1 MKTLILQVQTSEG
14 SDQFS
19 VISLQFS
26 INIDNRSLIT
36 DHCLPMTDYY
46 SLITPSRLR

>member
-14 SDQFS
+14 SDQLA

-26 INIDNRSLIT
+26 VNIDNRSLIT
-36 DHCLPMTDYY
+36 DYCLPMTDYC